1 MTRSIIRVT
10 MYRNSSQSGS
20 VNPQLLVIIGL
31 LVLVVAL
38 VGLSGWLYLQYDD
51 QKTNVDSKIA
61 VAEAAARKQQS
72 EEDEVKIKAIEEEPN
87 REFAGPEDYGRVS
100 FEYPK
105 NWSVY
110 IEKDPTVNGN
120 AYYAYLNP
128 IIIPPTNDKSA
139 RFALK
144 VEIENVAYD
153 KVLED
158 YRKAIEK
165 GELKSSPIKINDHE
179 GTRLDGILAKDIRGS
194 AVIFRVR
201 DKTIM
206 ISTQAETFK
215 QYFEEIIKTID
226 FND

>member
-1 MTRSIIRVT
+1 MK
-10 MYRNSSQSGS
+10 RNLSQNGS

-31 LVLVVAL
+31 LVLTVAL

-72 EEDEVKIKAIEEEPN
+72 EEDDIKIKAIEEEPN

-110 IEKDPTVNGN
+110 IDEDPTVSGN
-120 AYYAYLNP
+120 SFNAYLNP
-128 IIIPPTNDKSA
+128 IVVPPVNDKSA
-139 RFALK
+139 RFALR

-153 KVLED
+153 EALED
-158 YRKAIEK
+158 YRRAIED
-165 GELKSSPIKINDHE
+165 GELKSSPIKVNDHE

-194 AVIFRVR
+194 AVLNFA
-201 DKTIM
+201 
-206 ISTQAETFK
+206 S
-215 QYFEEIIKTID
+215 
-226 FND
+226 